1 MCQCKIYALT
11 DPKIQGSVLRSNT
24 ICSGLA
30 VYQQSCFCLLLL
42 SSKLLS
48 MKNLS
53 TKNLSMKNLSSMFL
67 LSVRAV
73 YSTMSVCVLLLGTGH
88 HGPKMVNTA
97 CVVCSIGNG
106 CSDSIRVSSIRYW
119 GSGSIDHWGNSRLNV
134 DIGLCSNLFMDIG
147 FGFYFLMHI
156 W

>member
-11 DPKIQGSVLRSNT
+11 DPKVQGSVLRSYT

-30 VYQQSCFCLLLL
+30 VCRQSCFCLLLL

-53 TKNLSMKNLSSMFL
+53 IKNLSMKNLSSMFL

-88 HGPKMVNTA
+88 HRPQMVDTA
-97 CVVCSIGNG
+97 CVVCSIGNR
-106 CSDSIRVSSIRYW
+106 CSDSIRVSSI
-119 GSGSIDHWGNSRLNV
+119 
-134 DIGLCSNLFMDIG
+134 C
-147 FGFYFLMHI
+147 
-156 W
+156 